1 MWAPFSLLGEYISE
15 SEAKEQAQ
23 HNDYDEENPL
33 GVHRVAMSSRVSLAA
48 GGAGLGAEGGIY
60 QLVEQQ
66 LEESR
71 EVDAQMEMQPYKDEG
86 GAEHERRQSNEVT
99 DDQRRTDVNLGPS
112 AGVLL
117 GIHNMYIVL
126 PQFLVTFFSS
136 IIFHLL
142 EKDTPKDGEA
152 SSDAIGVVLRFGAIM
167 AGIAAYLSTRIGR
180 DL

>member
-15 SEAKEQAQ
+15 SEAKQQTQDRE
-23 HNDYDEENPL
+23 YDEENPL

-66 LEESR
+66 IEDSR
-71 EVDAQMEMQPYKDEG
+71 EIDGQMEMQPYKDESTQP
-86 GAEHERRQSNEVT
+86 EERQSNEIT
-99 DDQRRTDVNLGPS
+99 NDQQRTDVNLGPS

-136 IIFHLL
+136 IIFHFL
-142 EKDTPKDGEA
+142 EKGTPEDGEA

-167 AGIAAYLSTRIGR
+167 AGIAAYLSTRIGKNP
-180 DL
+180 